1 MLNFK
6 QPIAKISNSISN
18 LKLPNKDIV
27 ANCDVEGAEFNILQG
42 MKQTIEEFKPAIL
55 IEVHTEMLPDFGF
68 TASDVVDLLEDA
80 GYEIEPV
87 DRDEVTFNQGNITLY
102 CQ

>member
-27 ANCDVEGAEFNILQG
+27 ANCNNYQ
-42 MKQTIEEFKPAIL
+42 
-55 IEVHTEMLPDFGF
+55 
-68 TASDVVDLLEDA
+68 DVVDLLEDA